1 LLQNVA
7 MLLQHRLVVTAS
19 AHSKLQE
26 RLNGLIQTIEL
37 ELRGWQ
43 YLTLQIAA
51 VARMLA
57 NGIDQRSQLSNGV
70 EAPQMRQSRHA
81 VIPWRTLF
89 LQEQPPWSRSG
100 NALLEC
106 IAWLLPN
113 GGGSSDSQCKNRYA
127 HRLSGKQ
134 ESVRKISSIDR

>member
-1 LLQNVA
+1 MQTTTHRIDWCISLYTNSSYHYSVRSSFLLQNVA

-57 NGIDQRSQLSNGV
+57 NGIEQRSQLSNVV
-70 EAPQMRQSRHA
+70 ETASSCSHSVVHSYSAGAASMVA
-81 VIPWRTLF
+81 VWKCATRMHCL
-89 LQEQPPWSRSG
+89 
-100 NALLEC
+100 AL
-106 IAWLLPN
+106 A
-113 GGGSSDSQCKNRYA
+113 
-127 HRLSGKQ
+127 
-134 ESVRKISSIDR
+134 